1 VTAICKG
8 KAMVETFPHEGTDAG
23 SRQPRVLL
31 YSHDTYGLGHL
42 RRSRAIA
49 SAITQANPEASAII
63 LTGSPVAGRFTF
75 PERVDHMRLPGVTK
89 LPDGTYRS
97 QNLGMDIDETTS
109 MRAALI
115 QSAVEQYDPD
125 LLIVDKE
132 PTGFRGE
139 LLPALEWIKSNL
151 KTKLVL
157 GLRDVLDEPDVLAT
171 EWARKGA
178 VEATETFYDELWV
191 YGLKSIYDP
200 TTGLPFSQSIRDKMH
215 WTGYLRRTVLEEQED
230 QEKPYILITPGGGG
244 DGEAMVNLV
253 LEAYEQDKTLSPRA
267 VLVYGPFLSGDTRDA
282 FEKRV
287 EALDGR
293 VTAVGFES
301 RIESLFVGA
310 EGVICMGGYNTFCEV
325 LSFDKKAVIVPRT
338 VPRLEQYIRAKRG
351 EELGLVH
358 MIDEYRD
365 GLTPQSMINAIR
377 ALPDQQVPSQAS
389 ISDGLLD
396 GLPYLIERATAL
408 MDTDQRRAAE

>member
-1 VTAICKG
+1 
-8 KAMVETFPHEGTDAG
+8 M
-23 SRQPRVLL
+23 
-31 YSHDTYGLGHL
+31 
-42 RRSRAIA
+42 RAQ
-49 SAITQANPEASAII
+49 TQAAASLEFCCIAMTP
-63 LTGSPVAGRFTF
+63 TGWA
-75 PERVDHMRLPGVTK
+75 VDHMRLPGVTK

-178 VEATETFYDELWV
+178 VEATEAFYDELWV

-287 EALDGR
+287 EALEGR

-365 GLTPQSMINAIR
+365 GLTPQSMINA
-377 ALPDQQVPSQAS
+377 DQKLPSQAS

>member
-1 VTAICKG
+1 
-8 KAMVETFPHEGTDAG
+8 
-23 SRQPRVLL
+23 
-31 YSHDTYGLGHL
+31 
-42 RRSRAIA
+42 
-49 SAITQANPEASAII
+49 
-63 LTGSPVAGRFTF
+63 
-75 PERVDHMRLPGVTK
+75 
-89 LPDGTYRS
+89 
-97 QNLGMDIDETTS
+97 
-109 MRAALI
+109 
-115 QSAVEQYDPD
+115 
-125 LLIVDKE
+125 
-132 PTGFRGE
+132 
-139 LLPALEWIKSNL
+139 
-151 KTKLVL
+151 
-157 GLRDVLDEPDVLAT
+157 
-171 EWARKGA
+171 
-178 VEATETFYDELWV
+178 
-191 YGLKSIYDP
+191 
-200 TTGLPFSQSIRDKMH
+200 
-215 WTGYLRRTVLEEQED
+215 
-230 QEKPYILITPGGGG
+230 
-244 DGEAMVNLV
+244 
-253 LEAYEQDKTLSPRA
+253 

-287 EALDGR
+287 EALNGR